1 MLQMSGIVMPLLTS
15 LTNVPGDQHVIHE
28 LAGSHGFKV
37 EKITS
42 LAGGSINQV
51 YLLNTSEVKRV
62 VKINSAAKFPGMFTA
77 EKQGL
82 ETLKQ
87 AEAFDIPEVLA
98 IGEVEDKSYLLLEYK
113 KEGAQKSHF
122 WKVFGEQLS
131 QLHKKT
137 AKEFGFSDS
146 NYIGSLPQYN
156 GHCQTA
162 ADFYVS
168 QRLEPQVRMASDRGF
183 SLGDL
188 SGFYTNISREIP
200 QEAPALLHG
209 DLWSGNYMTNEDGL
223 PCLIDPAVCYG
234 PREMDLAMMK
244 LFGGFSPEVFE
255 VYNDHFP
262 LQEGWEQ
269 RTPLW
274 QLYYLLVH
282 LNIFGSSYLPQVKGI
297 ISRFS

>member
-1 MLQMSGIVMPLLTS
+1 MSATNIPSLILPTSVPNDLQ
-15 LTNVPGDQHVIHE
+15 VINE
-28 LAGSHGFKV
+28 LANTQGFEVHK
-37 EKITS
+37 TSS

-51 YLLNTSEVKRV
+51 YLLDTSEGKRV
-62 VKINSAAKFPGMFTA
+62 VKINSASKFPGMFEA

-87 AEAFDIPEVLA
+87 AKAFDIPAVLGL
-98 IGEVEDKSYLLLEYK
+98 GEVQDKAYLLLEYK
-113 KEGAQKSHF
+113 KEGFQKGHF

-131 QLHKKT
+131 RLHKTT
-137 AKEFGFSDS
+137 AGTFGFPAS

-156 GHCQTA
+156 GQCQSA

-168 QRLEPQVRMASDRGF
+168 QRLEPQVKMASERGF
-183 SLGDL
+183 SLGEL
-188 SGFYTNISREIP
+188 SGFYRNISEEIP

-209 DLWSGNYMTNEDGL
+209 DLWSGNYIANEEGL

-244 LFGGFSPEVFE
+244 LFGGFPSEVFQI
-255 VYNDHFP
+255 YDDQFP
-262 LQEGWEQ
+262 LQPNWE
-269 RTPLW
+269 RRIPLW

-282 LNIFGSSYLPQVKGI
+282 LNIFGRSYLPQVKEI
-297 ISRFS
+297 IGRFS

>member
-1 MLQMSGIVMPLLTS
+1 MSGINTPLLTS
-15 LTNVPGDQHVIHE
+15 PTNVPSDQQVIQE
-28 LAGSHGFKV
+28 LANSHGFEVSKV
-37 EKITS
+37 KS

-51 YLLNTSEVKRV
+51 YFLITSEGKRV
-62 VKINSAAKFPGMFTA
+62 VKINSAGKFPGMFAA

-87 AEAFDIPEVLA
+87 AEAFDVPEVLA
-98 IGEVEDKSYLLLEYK
+98 VGEVEDKAYLLLEHK
-113 KEGAQKSHF
+113 KEGPQKSHF

-131 QLHKKT
+131 QLHKTTT
-137 AKEFGFSDS
+137 AEFGFSDS

-156 GHCQTA
+156 GRCKSA

-168 QRLEPQVRMASDRGF
+168 QRLEPQVKMASDRGF

-188 SGFYTNISREIP
+188 SGFYRNILEEIP

-209 DLWSGNYMTNEDGL
+209 DLWSGNYMSNEAGL

-244 LFGGFSPEVFE
+244 LFGGFPAEVFQ
-255 VYNDHFP
+255 VYHSHFP

-269 RTPLW
+269 RIPLW

-282 LNIFGSSYLPQVKGI
+282 LNIFGSSYLSQVQGI
-297 ISRFS
+297 IRRFS